1 MDSKDRKR
9 RILIA
14 DVDPESRIVIA
25 SVISVLGHSPVLVQS
40 GKEAIAESER
50 GTFDLAVLDYSMP
63 DLDGLQICKSIKT
76 RHKGDFLPVL
86 MLTERDTVR
95 DKVKALAEGVDDYI
109 TKPFNYEELQ
119 ARVNALLRIRD
130 LHHDL
135 RATNDEL
142 RRAQDLLVEQERQI
156 AVGQL
161 AGTAAH
167 QLGQP
172 LSAILLNCFLIE
184 QLPKSDSNFVGA
196 VAAIKN
202 DAQRMSTMIDQLRS
216 VRASDREVYIRG
228 AEILKLGEKSDS
240 EPIK

>member
-14 DVDPESRIVIA
+14 DIDPESRIVIA

-50 GTFDLAVLDYSMP
+50 VTFDLAVLDYSMP

-184 QLPKSDSNFVGA
+184 QLPKSDSNFIGA

-228 AEILKLGEKSDS
+228 AEILKLGEKSDP